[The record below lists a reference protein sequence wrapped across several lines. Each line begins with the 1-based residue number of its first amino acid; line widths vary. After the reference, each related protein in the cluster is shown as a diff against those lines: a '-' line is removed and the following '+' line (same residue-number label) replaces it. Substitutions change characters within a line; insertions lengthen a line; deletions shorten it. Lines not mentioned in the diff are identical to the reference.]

1 LSKQDQSDAT
11 EAYNQMK
18 TEYESNPDQFIKDM
32 EAMGGDDNG
41 NNSENGDDSDDSG
54 YQSKER

>member
-1 LSKQDQSDAT
+1 
-11 EAYNQMK
+11 MK